1 MPFKNIGNQ
10 YYKGKQQQQQ
20 QKKKKTYI
28 LYKTADYPIYFFFN
42 YYFLQVA
49 YSIIASPSVLYC
61 VALRRPR
68 LGNDLGAAS
77 PINNPSHGHILHSC
91 QPVT

>member
-1 MPFKNIGNQ
+1 MRKI
-10 YYKGKQQQQQ
+10 YKKSVDDEDDDDFYVP
-20 QKKKKTYI
+20 T
-28 LYKTADYPIYFFFN
+28 FFSCIERVTQSR
-42 YYFLQVA
+42 LCRLLER
-49 YSIIASPSVLYC
+49 ASPSVLYC